1 MSKFVLKGKPE
12 EEIKVGDSLTVRI
25 ITQLGTVMTSRT
37 IDEQYLKE
45 LIRDG
50 IVVEVSEDPI
60 KEEINLF
67 YVIEHLAKRAG
78 WKVENLKKYIENLY
92 TISPTAV
99 YQILLK
105 ECAIIIDSPYKDHI
119 SKAKKLWA
127 ISIVDGQIFEVVPGQ
142 GNITNVALFRTY
154 KDAEIAREILAIIG
168 EDIF

>member
-12 EEIKVGDSLTVRI
+12 EEVKVGDSLTARI
-25 ITQLGTVMTSRT
+25 STQFGTIMTSRI

-45 LIRDG
+45 LVRNG
-50 IVVEVSEDPI
+50 IVIEVSEDPTK
-60 KEEINLF
+60 KEIDLF
-67 YVIEHLAKRAG
+67 YIIEHLAKRVG
-78 WKVENLKKYIENLY
+78 WKAENLKKYLENLY

-119 SKAKKLWA
+119 SKAEKLWA
-127 ISIVDGQIFEVVPGQ
+127 ISIVDGQIFEVVPSQ

-154 KDAEIAREILAIIG
+154 KDAELAREILAIIG